1 MPDFLNADYWLA
13 HRLEL
18 SYAAAAFVLFLAF
31 LFATFPYTPAVKA
44 ALAPMGLRFESSG
57 QGFALPFGARLDKVR
72 IQQLVPGAPPLFESE
87 SVRVSPAL
95 FSTLLF
101 HPGINLSAKA
111 YSGNLKLHVHRR
123 GEGAA
128 VSFDADKLDL
138 ASIGLLRQ
146 FGAAL
151 GGELSGD
158 GDITFD
164 PLSPTGDDGAAVLH
178 AKGLLVRIPWPTGAI
193 GLGDVEL
200 ILSLE
205 HGVVKIGTIKA
216 SGGDLAIDG
225 RGSIQLD
232 PDDWQ
237 ESRLALQFTLTP
249 SPTARQRLEF
259 LLNFLPHPPGTGP
272 YKLGGTVS
280 SPAFS

>member
-1 MPDFLNADYWLA
+1 MPEFLNADYWRA
-13 HRLEL
+13 HRLEA
-18 SYAAAAFVLFLAF
+18 SYAIAAFVLFLAF
-31 LFATFPYTPAVKA
+31 LIATFPYAPAVKA
-44 ALAPMGLRFESSG
+44 ALAPMGLRFESAG

-95 FSTLLF
+95 VSTLLF
-101 HPGINLSAKA
+101 RPGINLSAKA
-111 YSGNLKLHVHRR
+111 YSGSLKVHVHRK
-123 GEGAA
+123 GDGAA

-146 FGAAL
+146 VGAAL

-164 PLSPTGDDGAAVLH
+164 PVSPAGDDGAAVLH
-178 AKGLLVRIPWPTGAI
+178 AKGLLVRIPGPMPAI

-200 ILSLE
+200 SVTLE
-205 HGVVKIGTIKA
+205 NGVIKIGTIKA
-216 SGGDLAIDG
+216 AGGDLAVEG
-225 RGSIQLD
+225 HGSIQLD
-232 PDDWQ
+232 LEDWQ
-237 ESRLALQFTLTP
+237 ESRLAIQFTLTP
-249 SPTARQRLEF
+249 SPTARQRLAF

-272 YKLGGTVS
+272 YKLSGTIS